1 MAVNVHASKEMLI
14 HYVAQN
20 FKNMLV
26 TLDYQKALLS
36 TYQGWP
42 VALENFD
49 KREFYKCSVVEKEVF
64 KC

>member
-1 MAVNVHASKEMLI
+1 MWLKILHKD
-14 HYVAQN
+14 